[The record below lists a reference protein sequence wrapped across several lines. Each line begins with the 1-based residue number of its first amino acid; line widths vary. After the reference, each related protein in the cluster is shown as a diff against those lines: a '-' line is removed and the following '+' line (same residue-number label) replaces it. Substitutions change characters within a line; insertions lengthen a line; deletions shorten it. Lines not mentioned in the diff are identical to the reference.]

1 MSVESYLTRELDIR
15 FIDAR
20 NIVTE
25 AKVSLG
31 IRGYPSKDQLKELT
45 LESMRLFEIRPEA
58 QKTSMRRMSS
68 DLESVKIPV
77 GSLSSRAYDLEDSDG
92 SSNLSGVEF
101 NESGKTKT
109 QQFSRKVS
117 LSMLTR
123 RSR

>member
-15 FIDAR
+15 FLDAR

-31 IRGYPSKDQLKELT
+31 IQGYPSKDQLKELK
-45 LESMRLFEIRPEA
+45 LESMRLFAIIPES

-77 GSLSSRAYDLEDSDG
+77 GSLSSRAYDLEESDG
-92 SSNLSGVEF
+92 SSNFSSGEF
-101 NESGKTKT
+101 NEGGRNKI
-109 QQFSRKVS
+109 RKVS
-117 LSMLTR
+117 LNMLTR
-123 RSR
+123 RRR

>member
-20 NIVTE
+20 NIVTQ

-31 IRGYPSKDQLKELT
+31 IQGYHSKDQLKELT
-45 LESMRLFEIRPEA
+45 LESMQLFAIRPEA

-77 GSLSSRAYDLEDSDG
+77 GSLSSKAYNLEEDSFDI
-92 SSNLSGVEF
+92 LSGEF
-101 NESGKTKT
+101 NEGGRTI
-109 QQFSRKVS
+109 SRKVS
-117 LSMLTR
+117 LNMLTR
-123 RSR
+123 GRR